1 MDNYRGSGDDI
12 AHRSLAQRFNY
23 RFRANYSRSE
33 RDSIAGNAY
42 IEMILVLPI
51 LVAVFLGL
59 ATVTSM
65 FLGKMA
71 VSQAAQNGVQAWA
84 AGDSVL
90 QVDQVVA
97 STLNQEGYHGVP
109 STTASAQGNAKTVS
123 VTVPYTLWNT
133 GGATHIAVSR
143 TLTILP
149 KVTSQKSPSPII
161 TVGGSSGYGGG
172 GGYVYHHFP
181 MW

>member
-1 MDNYRGSGDDI
+1 
-12 AHRSLAQRFNY
+12 
-23 RFRANYSRSE
+23 
-33 RDSIAGNAY
+33 
-42 IEMILVLPI
+42 MILVLPI

-84 AGDSVL
+84 AGGSVL

-123 VTVPYTLWNT
+123 VTVPYTLWST

-149 KVTSQKSPSPII
+149 KVTSQTSPSPVI